1 MNEKAAMVKAVGAGT
16 PVRLRMPPKLL
27 ARVDAIVAAQ
37 PEPKPPRGKVIKQ
50 LMREGLRVRRER
62 RKARQAAPADAQK
75 AKG

>member
-1 MNEKAAMVKAVGAGT
+1 MNEKAATEKAVGGGT

-37 PEPKPPRGKVIKQ
+37 ADPKPPRGKVIKQ

-62 RKARQAAPADAQK
+62 RKARQQTSG